1 MNKIW
6 HEIRVGGVFK
16 VGSQRFADDG
26 KLTKANFKR
35 LLYKCGG
42 CSEDFQKIVE
52 TKSGFGALTI

>member
-16 VGSQRFADDG
+16 VGPKGGVAIR
-26 KLTKANFKR
+26 KLTKAEFTR
-35 LLYKCGG
+35 LLYKRGECT
-42 CSEDFQKIVE
+42 EDFQKIVE